1 MKKLRT
7 IYLAG
12 GCFWG
17 LEKFMENITGVVETR
32 VGYANG
38 SKEKPTYKEV
48 CTGRTGFAETVKV
61 VYDPGVISLEALLIA
76 FYNVIDPTS
85 VNRQG
90 PDVGSQYRS
99 GIYYTDS
106 EDLPVIEHV
115 TTMTFR
121 RLGGRK
127 PLATEIKPLKNFYDA
142 EEYHQ
147 KYLDKNPGG
156 YCHIQNGKWDIHK
169 IGSFGLPE
177 KYRKTVRTWS
187 SLSFF
192 SASLF
197 WKFK

>member
-38 SKEKPTYKEV
+38 NKEKPTYKEV
-48 CTGRTGFAETVKV
+48 CTGRTGFA
-61 VYDPGVISLEALLIA
+61 DPGVISLEALLIA

-99 GIYYTDS
+99 GIYYTNSD
-106 EDLPVIEHV
+106 DLPVIEHV

-127 PLATEIKPLKNFYDA
+127 PLATEIKPLRNFYDA

-156 YCHIQNGKWDIHK
+156 YCHI
-169 IGSFGLPE
+169 PE
-177 KYRKTVRTWS
+177 WKMGYSQDRELR
-187 SLSFF
+187 
-192 SASLF
+192 AS
-197 WKFK
+197 

>member
-121 RLGGRK
+121 RLEAVFSRQK
-127 PLATEIKPLKNFYDA
+127 SNHSNF
-142 EEYHQ
+142 
-147 KYLDKNPGG
+147 L
-156 YCHIQNGKWDIHK
+156 
-169 IGSFGLPE
+169 
-177 KYRKTVRTWS
+177 RR
-187 SLSFF
+187 
-192 SASLF
+192 
-197 WKFK
+197 

>member
-38 SKEKPTYKEV
+38 NKEKPTYKEV

-99 GIYYTDS
+99 GIYYTNSD
-106 EDLPVIEHV
+106 DLPVIEHV

-127 PLATEIKPLKNFYDA
+127 PLATEIKPLRNFYDA

-147 KYLDKNPGG
+147 KYLDNNPGG
-156 YCHIQNGKWDIHK
+156 YCHI
-169 IGSFGLPE
+169 PE
-177 KYRKTVRTWS
+177 WKMGYSQARELR
-187 SLSFF
+187 
-192 SASLF
+192 AS
-197 WKFK
+197 